1 MVFVLIGLSAHPVWI
16 GLIFAYFIGFK
27 LELTPITG
35 YADFFNPSQEH
46 GGPVQWA
53 YHMLLP
59 WPTFA
64 ILFAALYVRLIRANV
79 METMNEDY
87 VRTARAKGAPER
99 QVIRS
104 HVLRNSMLPVVT
116 ILGMDIGLALG
127 GAIFTES
134 VYSLPGPRPA
144 GAAELRELRPAG
156 DPGHRRLLDLL
167 HHRLQPDRRPALR
180 SHRSAHQADLMAL
193 LEVRDLRTSFRT
205 DDGIV
210 KAVDGVTFSVE
221 KGKTLGIV
229 GESGCGKSVTCLT
242 IMGLNNPRNTTSSG
256 EALFNGENLLEMSTR
271 RLRELR
277 GNDIAMIFQDPMT
290 SLNPV
295 HSIGKQLVEAVMLHR
310 DVTKKD
316 ARLRA
321 LELLKAVGIPR
332 AERRIDDYPHQFSGG
347 MRQRVMIAM
356 ALINEPD
363 LLIAD
368 EPTTALDVTT
378 QAQILKLMTTLQ
390 DEFDTAIIMIT
401 HDLGVVAEIADDV
414 VVMYAGKVAEEGT
427 VDEIFTRPHHPYTW
441 GLLGSLPRI
450 DADVERLVQI
460 QGQPPSLLNPPQGC
474 RFHPRCPYVMDVCK
488 STSRRCC
495 RSRARRST
503 CRRATSTSRRRTARP
518 RSCSRARWRRS
529 ADESA
534 NGAGRA
540 RTCSSSRTSSST
552 SPSRAGSSSRSR
564 SRASRPST
572 GSASPSSRAR
582 RSASSASRAAASR
595 RWRAA

>member
-1 MVFVLIGLSAHPVWI
+1 MS
-16 GLIFAYFIGFK
+16 
-27 LELTPITG
+27 
-35 YADFFNPSQEH
+35 
-46 GGPVQWA
+46 
-53 YHMLLP
+53 
-59 WPTFA
+59 
-64 ILFAALYVRLIRANV
+64 
-79 METMNEDY
+79 
-87 VRTARAKGAPER
+87 
-99 QVIRS
+99 
-104 HVLRNSMLPVVT
+104 
-116 ILGMDIGLALG
+116 
-127 GAIFTES
+127 
-134 VYSLPGPRPA
+134 
-144 GAAELRELRPAG
+144 
-156 DPGHRRLLDLL
+156 
-167 HHRLQPDRRPALR
+167 
-180 SHRSAHQADLMAL
+180 L
-193 LEVRDLRTSFRT
+193 LEVKDLRTSFRT

-242 IMGLNNPRNTTSSG
+242 IMGLNNPRNSTSTG
-256 EALFNGENLLEMSTR
+256 EALFNGENLLEMSKR
-271 RLRELR
+271 RLRGLR
-277 GNDIAMIFQDPMT
+277 GNDVAMIFQDPMT

-316 ARLRA
+316 ARQRA

-401 HDLGVVAEIADDV
+401 HDLGVVAEIADDI

-450 DADVERLVQI
+450 DVDVERLVQI
-460 QGQPPSLLNPPQGC
+460 QGQPPSLLNPPKGC
-474 RFHPRCPYVMDVCK
+474 RFHPRCPYVMEICK
-488 STSRRCC
+488 STQPALLPITNEPHHLQACHL
-495 RSRARRST
+495 
-503 CRRATSTSRRRTARP
+503 
-518 RSCSRARWRRS
+518 
-529 ADESA
+529 DEETKDRE
-534 NGAGRA
+534 AGKLLR
-540 RTCSSSRTSSST
+540 
-552 SPSRAGSSSRSR
+552 GMI
-564 SRASRPST
+564 
-572 GSASPSSRAR
+572 
-582 RSASSASRAAASR
+582 AA
-595 RWRAA
+595 